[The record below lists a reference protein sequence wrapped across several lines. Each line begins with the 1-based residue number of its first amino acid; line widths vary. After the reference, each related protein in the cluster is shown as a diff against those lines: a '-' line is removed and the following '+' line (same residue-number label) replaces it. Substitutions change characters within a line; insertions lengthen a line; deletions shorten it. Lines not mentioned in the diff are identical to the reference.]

1 MYETERL
8 WERTGDAVRDSI
20 RGADGG
26 PPGKLTLATMAASQC
41 GGRLLNNLSPYHFL
55 DGDAD
60 STLTL
65 HGSIGAGS
73 VRTVDIGGSTD
84 QVRGCTALSG
94 RPRRAVGS
102 RTMQGPTEQPNKLEM
117 FVKYQRFGPFA
128 VICKGEKA
136 PGMSRKVQLYV

>member
-1 MYETERL
+1 MGTLKIDRACVPKIVQGTGGDVDCFAGDAILIVYETERL

-20 RGADGG
+20 RGPDGG

-41 GGRLLNNLSPYHFL
+41 GGRLLNKLSPYHFS

-73 VRTVDIGGSTD
+73 VRTVNIGGSTD
-84 QVRGCTALSG
+84 QVRECTPLSG
-94 RPRRAVGS
+94 KPRRAVGS
-102 RTMQGPTEQPNKLEM
+102 HTMQGAAEQ
-117 FVKYQRFGPFA
+117 A
-128 VICKGEKA
+128 
-136 PGMSRKVQLYV
+136 